1 MILARHKL
9 ALKVSLVAWYIGA
22 VLGWLMISMVK
33 GVAESSAWSDPVF
46 IGYSLICLTVIVLAL
61 DGTMLIVVRGDTLH
75 VIGILRRTKLRRDS
89 CRFVVERIGSG
100 RGLTHAVLLTDG
112 QRQRQ
117 ISYYWMWGD
126 ILAYRAAGRLERK
139 LLED

>member
-1 MILARHKL
+1 M
-9 ALKVSLVAWYIGA
+9 KVSLVAWYIGG
-22 VLGWLMISMVK
+22 VLGWLMMALVK
-33 GVAESSAWSDPVF
+33 GVAGRSGWSDPVF
-46 IGYSLICLTVIVLAL
+46 IVYSLIALTVITLAL
-61 DGTMLIVVRGDTLH
+61 DGTMLIVVRGDALH

-100 RGLTHAVLLTDG
+100 KGLSHAVLLTDD

-126 ILAYRAAGRLERK
+126 ILAYRAVARLERN
-139 LLED
+139 LLEN